1 MTWISLLRRGAT
13 WLLWTLLGLIVLSL
27 LIAAALDAGYVQGPL
42 VKFLAADAQRVIRV
56 DGPLRLSL
64 FSRNP
69 RLVAERVTIGNP
81 PWTPPGIAVQ
91 AAKITVVF
99 ETPRL
104 GRYVEIA
111 SLTIEGAT
119 LNMFRDL
126 PGHANWQMKNPDEQV
141 SPGLPIIHAVSMV
154 DAHLLM
160 EDQQKHRQFDGTLSA
175 ED

>member
-1 MTWISLLRRGAT
+1 MTWISLLRRGFT
-13 WLLWTLLGLIVLSL
+13 WLLGTLFGLIAVEVLL
-27 LIAAALDAGYVQGPL
+27 AVAFDAGYVHGPL
-42 VKFLAADAQRVIRV
+42 LKFLAAHAQREIRV

-81 PWTPPGIAVQ
+81 PWTPPGIALQ

-104 GRYVEIA
+104 GRHFEIA

-119 LNMFRDL
+119 LNMY
-126 PGHANWQMKNPDEQV
+126 
-141 SPGLPIIHAVSMV
+141 
-154 DAHLLM
+154 
-160 EDQQKHRQFDGTLSA
+160 
-175 ED
+175 